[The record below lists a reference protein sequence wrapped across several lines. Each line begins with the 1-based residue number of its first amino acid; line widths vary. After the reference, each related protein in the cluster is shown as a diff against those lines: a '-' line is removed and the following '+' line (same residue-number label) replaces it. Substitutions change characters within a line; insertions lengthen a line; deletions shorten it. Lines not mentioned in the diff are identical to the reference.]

1 MKNLLGRFPVTA
13 TQFLRLEFY
22 TPYVQY
28 SPPGLMFTPDYL
40 FTITTYLTSFLLLL
54 QFQRTGI
61 LNQQSLQVSI
71 PLLPGSCYSYF
82 YISLLSEKLQSGLF
96 HDHIL
101 LELRPLPYSLYAIYQ
116 QMLNLVSHRQ
126 SNIAIT
132 RFLFVREIFQYIFL
146 RKAPT

>member
-1 MKNLLGRFPVTA
+1 MLGRFPVTA

-28 SPPGLMFTPDYL
+28 SLPGLMFTPDYL
-40 FTITTYLTSFLLLL
+40 FTITTYLTSFLLPL

-71 PLLPGSCYSYF
+71 PLLPGSYYSYF